1 MNEQKT
7 EQSETESVYDEI
19 KVEKK
24 VERTDSYFDGKVL
37 ELIGY
42 GILSFLITA
51 ATLGIASAWA
61 EKLLIAYKIDHT
73 VYNGKRLKFE
83 GTGASLFVQRFKW
96 IFFTIITL
104 GIYSFWIPIKKEQKR
119 SNCPI

>member
-37 ELIGY
+37 
-42 GILSFLITA
+42 
-51 ATLGIASAWA
+51 
-61 EKLLIAYKIDHT
+61 
-73 VYNGKRLKFE
+73 
-83 GTGASLFVQRFKW
+83 
-96 IFFTIITL
+96 
-104 GIYSFWIPIKKEQKR
+104 
-119 SNCPI
+119 